1 MARLLRDMNEFEIWH
16 YFNSLA
22 RATESILPVDA
33 GKFLLLV
40 FDDAGMC
47 QYVTNTSRSEA
58 IRALRETAYRLEAN
72 EDITR

>member
-1 MARLLRDMNEFEIWH
+1 MARLLRDMDEFETWQ

-22 RATESILPVDA
+22 QATRSILPQDA

-47 QYVTNTSRSEA
+47 QYVTNTNRSHA
-58 IRALRETAYRLEAN
+58 IMALRETADRLEAN

>member
-1 MARLLRDMNEFEIWH
+1 MAKLLRDMGEFETWQ

-22 RATESILPVDA
+22 QATRSILPEDA

-47 QYVTNTSRSEA
+47 QYVTNTGRSQA
-58 IRALRETAYRLEAN
+58 IVALRETADRLEAN